1 VREKINFTIFL
12 GVRTS
17 LRESLFSDQR
27 QPLRAKNLKRKTKQM
42 KTTKKTLLLSL
53 DYLSNVTGLK
63 YNLSCQCSGSGKG
76 YSVMHDGSHVLTFGH
91 VPASTLEACIAAYV
105 KGYLK
110 GEGK

>member
-1 VREKINFTIFL
+1 LTLGNLAMRDSLNFILRVACFL
-12 GVRTS
+12 SCEGIGLIGS
-17 LRESLFSDQR
+17 LAR
-27 QPLRAKNLKRKTKQM
+27 RALTHM

-63 YNLSCQCSGSGKG
+63 YNLSCQCAGNGKG

-91 VPASTLEACIAAYV
+91 VPAATLEACIAAYV

>member
-1 VREKINFTIFL
+1 
-12 GVRTS
+12 
-17 LRESLFSDQR
+17 
-27 QPLRAKNLKRKTKQM
+27 M

-63 YNLSCQCSGSGKG
+63 YNLSCQCAGNGKG
-76 YSVMHDGSHVLTFGH
+76 YSVMHNGSNVLTFGH
-91 VPASTLEACIAAYV
+91 VPAATLEACIAAYV